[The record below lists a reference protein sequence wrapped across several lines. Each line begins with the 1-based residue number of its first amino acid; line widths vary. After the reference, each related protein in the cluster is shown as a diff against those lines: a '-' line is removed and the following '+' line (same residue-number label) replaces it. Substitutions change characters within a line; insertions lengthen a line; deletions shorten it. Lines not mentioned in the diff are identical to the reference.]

1 MASQRHSDDGG
12 AIAAGGA
19 KSIVELGGGSY
30 FAVSLVLAAVLAF
43 AGLAYRRWRA
53 GREAPK
59 KGPQKRKTPAA
70 TRTRTAQT
78 TFQVNNP
85 LRTQRK

>member
-12 AIAAGGA
+12 AISAGAAS
-19 KSIVELGGGSY
+19 KNILELGGGSY
-30 FAVSLVLAAVLAF
+30 FAVSLVLAALLVF

-59 KGPQKRKTPAA
+59 KGPHKRKAE
-70 TRTRTAQT
+70 TRTR

-85 LRTQRK
+85 LRTKRK